1 MVDVSKKRMAKIPKK
16 GWIVVRDAHKT
27 IVPKIKGQKS
37 LAKKY
42 NCMLSEEISSFHE
55 RGEYILTR
63 SIWLIDAT
71 SYKKD
76 IDYELRKIKKDYFKI
91 KSFARQQIIGKHVL
105 PTQKTFSTGLLRIA
119 TLLRRMGYSIEYF
132 HLEDFLSQKIIER
145 YDILPMIAAFGCVC
159 PTIPICD
166 RLAKEIKNRDD
177 NVITAV
183 GGAHINVALKETMQR
198 YTSFDRYVYGY
209 DKEAVSRLIN
219 DDIDDSIDYIPYV
232 DYSILPYSLN
242 EYDINI
248 FSTLGCPFKC
258 AYCQDGQ
265 VPYYEYLLD
274 GGISMIQEKLVPKKL
289 IHFFDS
295 TLGYSESRL
304 LQVCEKLSNI
314 NHKFILSCD
323 IRAEFITEKSIAA
336 LEKAGFKEIRL
347 GLETIDKEVLRRN
360 NREILPDAIMKKIRI
375 IRNASELYLTLYT
388 VSGLPGYTLETYKKN
403 KEVYKYLLE
412 TRSVDEIKNAQ
423 YVPYPRD
430 NTDFH
435 QRGIIIKDNNWENYD
450 RQSYPV
456 YETTELSRQQ
466 IWNEF
471 LDTAK
476 VINEAWLKRWKIH
489 SIDELSNLEV
499 YPEYIVGNYL
509 ERRDIAGG

>member
-1 MVDVSKKRMAKIPKK
+1 MVCLVSVEGGNK
-16 GWIVVRDAHKT
+16 
-27 IVPKIKGQKS
+27 
-37 LAKKY
+37 
-42 NCMLSEEISSFHE
+42 
-55 RGEYILTR
+55 LTR

-76 IDYELRKIKKDYFKI
+76 IDHELLEIKKDYFKI
-91 KSFARQQIIGKHVL
+91 KSFVRQQIIGKHVL

-119 TLLRRMGYSIEYF
+119 TLLKRMGYSVEYF
-132 HLEDFLSQKIIER
+132 HLEDFLSRNIIEKNN
-145 YDILPMIAAFGCVC
+145 ILPQIIAFGCVC

-166 RLAKEIKNRDD
+166 KLAKKIKNYNG

-183 GGAHINVALKETMQR
+183 GGAHINVALKETMR
-198 YTSFDRYVYGY
+198 KYKSFDRYVYGY
-209 DKEAVSRLIN
+209 DREAVNRLIN
-219 DDIDDSIDYIPYV
+219 NDVDDNIDYIPYV

-242 EYDINI
+242 EYDMNV

-274 GGISMIQEKLVPKKL
+274 GGISRLQENLIPQKL

-304 LQVCEKLSNI
+304 LDICQTLSDI
-314 NHKFILSCD
+314 NHKYILSCD
-323 IRAEFITEKSIAA
+323 IRAEFITEKTVTA

-347 GLETIDKEVLRRN
+347 GLETIDKEVLKSNNRKLLPDTIMEKIKMVRN
-360 NREILPDAIMKKIRI
+360 NSK
-375 IRNASELYLTLYT
+375 LYLTLYT

-403 KEVYKYLLE
+403 KETYKYLLE
-412 TRSVDEIKNAQ
+412 SRSVDEIKNAQ

-430 NTDFH
+430 DINFQ
-435 QRGIIIKDNNWENYD
+435 QRGIIIEDNDWKNYD

-456 YETTELSRQQ
+456 YRTEKLSRQQ

-471 LDTAK
+471 LDTAR
-476 VINEAWLKRWKIH
+476 VINEAWLKGWGIN
-489 SIDELSNLEV
+489 SIDELSNV
-499 YPEYIVGNYL
+499 DMYPEYIVSSYL
-509 ERRDIAGG
+509 ERRNKTNEPN